1 MYAIIDHFYS
11 LSKALKL
18 LFKLK
23 YLIYFVPGAIIAVLF
38 LILTG
43 GLLTANSALTFFEA
57 IPWVGAYIQI
67 AIDKLFNWLTDISFY
82 IFQFTLITLLSP
94 FHTMLSQRI
103 DEHET
108 GRKFD
113 DGWIKFFNDII
124 RTIGVAALGGVLYV
138 IVKLTWWIIAS
149 LFGLSFLTPF
159 ISALAIGF
167 FTGFNS
173 YDFSLERHGVS
184 IRKSWKYAFRHPIQ
198 MTLTGGIFTA
208 LLYIPFIGIV
218 IAPVLLTMVGTL
230 NYIRIDN
237 RESKTSPSDI

>member
-1 MYAIIDHFYS
+1 MHAIIDHFYS
-11 LSKALKL
+11 LSKAISLLLKG
-18 LFKLK
+18 K
-23 YLIYFVPGAIIAVLF
+23 YLIYFVPGLFITILF

-43 GLLTANSALTFFEA
+43 GLFTANSALSFFES
-57 IPWVGAYIQI
+57 IPWVGSYIQI
-67 AIDKLFNWLTDISFY
+67 AVDKLFSWLSDISIY

-124 RTIGVAALGGVLYV
+124 RTIGVAALGGILYL
-138 IVKLTWWIIAS
+138 IIKFIWWIIAS
-149 LFGLSFLTPF
+149 IFGLSILTPF
-159 ISALAIGF
+159 ISAVAIGF

-173 YDFSLERHGVS
+173 YDFSLERHDVS
-184 IRKSWKYAFRHPIQ
+184 VRKSWKYAFQHPLQ

-208 LLYIPFIGIV
+208 LLYIPFMGVV

-230 NYIRIDN
+230 NYIRMEK
-237 RESKTSPSDI
+237 RGSKVSQSA